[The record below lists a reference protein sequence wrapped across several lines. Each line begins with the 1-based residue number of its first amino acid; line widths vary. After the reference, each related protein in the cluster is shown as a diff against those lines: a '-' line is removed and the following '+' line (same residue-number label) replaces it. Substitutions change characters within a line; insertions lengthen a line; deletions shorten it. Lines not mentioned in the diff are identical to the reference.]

1 MRAFGRA
8 CAAVVFVVATW
19 FEGLE
24 YFFLIMYEKELDM
37 KYIQYAVCHVLYFMI
52 SGMCLIL
59 ISVEEYLFLKLRKNK
74 IMCQVAQL
82 FVD

>member
-1 MRAFGRA
+1 MCAFGRA

-24 YFFLIMYEKELDM
+24 YFLIRYEKELDM
-37 KYIQYAVCHVLYFMI
+37 KYIQDAVCHVLHFMI

-59 ISVEEYLFLKLRKNK
+59 ISVEEYLFLKLRKSK
-74 IMCQVAQL
+74 IMCQAAQL

>member
-1 MRAFGRA
+1 
-8 CAAVVFVVATW
+8 
-19 FEGLE
+19 
-24 YFFLIMYEKELDM
+24 MYEKELDM

-59 ISVEEYLFLKLRKNK
+59 ISVEEYLFLKLRKSK